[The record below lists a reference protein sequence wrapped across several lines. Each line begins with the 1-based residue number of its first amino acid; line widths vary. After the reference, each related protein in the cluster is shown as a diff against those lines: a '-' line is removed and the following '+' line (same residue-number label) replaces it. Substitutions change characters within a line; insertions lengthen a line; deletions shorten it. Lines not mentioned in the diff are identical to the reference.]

1 MAFNQVTAASL
12 MPSRPAP
19 QAPQRRGTETYTTNS
34 ALASPGYNTS
44 FSLTP
49 SSPSGSSYA
58 SSYSGIGG
66 SPNRHSEALFNSH
79 VGRNGMVS
87 IKEDGFASWLWRPKW
102 LVLKEQTLSIHKTE
116 VSTLFISHGPCPS
129 PLAIS
134 GIGEHGRCT
143 AFGDIRHGPCSAAI
157 TETMMASATEN

>member
-1 MAFNQVTAASL
+1 

-34 ALASPGYNTS
+34 ALASSGYNTS

-79 VGRNGMVS
+79 VVRSGTVS

-102 LVLKEQTLSIHKTE
+102 LVLKEQTLEIHKTE
-116 VSTLFISHGPCPS
+116 VSPLLFCMAYVLSLCAS
-129 PLAIS
+129 NV
-134 GIGEHGRCT
+134 
-143 AFGDIRHGPCSAAI
+143 PCSWRIGGAAQPPSRRLNMGRQS
-157 TETMMASATEN
+157 TVAL

>member
-79 VGRNGMVS
+79 VVRSGTVS

-102 LVLKEQTLSIHKTE
+102 LVLKEQTLEIHKTE
-116 VSTLFISHGPCPS
+116 VSPWFILQGSCPF
-129 PLAIS
+129 PLRIQCALS
-134 GIGEHGRCT
+134 LVNVRRCT
-143 AFGDIRHGPCSAAI
+143 ASIIQIKHGPRNHSG
-157 TETMMASATEN
+157 TGNLYLY